1 MFHTKENEFE
11 NVGKNV
17 AISPDPNVL
26 IYYLRK
32 LANHDQ

>member
-1 MFHTKENEFE
+1 MSHTKENESE
-11 NVGKNV
+11 NFGKNV

-26 IYYLRK
+26 IYYLRI